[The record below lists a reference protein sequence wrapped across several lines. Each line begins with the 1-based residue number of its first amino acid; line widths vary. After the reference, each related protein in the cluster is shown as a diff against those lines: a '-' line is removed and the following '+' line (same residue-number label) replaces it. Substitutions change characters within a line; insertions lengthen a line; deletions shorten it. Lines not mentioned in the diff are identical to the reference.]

1 MWSYLFRDYKYHY
14 GNQTRRSWRTF
25 KQDGELR
32 LVPSIRIKKWNEDK
46 TVEGIS
52 ASGLRVTRESDSL
65 KSGVPTL
72 QQVELADT
80 KFQRFINFTLA

>member
-52 ASGLRVTRESDSL
+52 VSGLRVTRESDSL